1 MRIKTKIGEMEL
13 TRTDVEI
20 MAKVGLLL
28 YPDVNDSVF
37 MEQLPKTLQNKL
49 RQIMKDQLII

>member
-1 MRIKTKIGEMEL
+1 MEL

-20 MAKVGLLL
+20 MAKVGFLL